1 MVKMLAP
8 LAPYTAAE
16 MWSRLEPVH
25 GDARNV
31 HAQVARHPHMHIYL
45 APTRRATNL
54 HLHIGVRQAWPVADG
69 AAVVLEETT
78 VVIQVQGKKRGT
90 VEVPTTMLEDRDAVE
105 RIALE
110 AQLLEKYAKG
120 EADAPSPESLVIL

>member
-1 MVKMLAP
+1 M
-8 LAPYTAAE
+8 
-16 MWSRLEPVH
+16 
-25 GDARNV
+25 
-31 HAQVARHPHMHIYL
+31 
-45 APTRRATNL
+45 
-54 HLHIGVRQAWPVADG
+54 ADG

-90 VEVPTTMLEDRDAVE
+90 VEVPTAMLEDRDAVE

>member
-1 MVKMLAP
+1 MAMRGTSTPRLRDIP
-8 LAPYTAAE
+8 TCTYT
-16 MWSRLEPVH
+16 WHQPDEP
-25 GDARNV
+25 
-31 HAQVARHPHMHIYL
+31 
-45 APTRRATNL
+45 PTFTFTL
-54 HLHIGVRQAWPVADG
+54 GWCQAWPVADG

-90 VEVPTTMLEDRDAVE
+90 VEVPTATLEDRDAVE